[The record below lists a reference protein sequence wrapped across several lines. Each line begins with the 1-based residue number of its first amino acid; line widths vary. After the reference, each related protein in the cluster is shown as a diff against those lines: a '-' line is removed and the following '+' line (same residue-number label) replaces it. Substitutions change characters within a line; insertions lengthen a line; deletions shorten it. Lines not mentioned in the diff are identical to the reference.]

1 MTKWPPVD
9 LGKIVAYVLSNKEF
23 DSDYIGKYKDE
34 KACSYWKSNFVE
46 NK

>member
-1 MTKWPPVD
+1 MTKCPPVD
-9 LGKIVAYVLSNKEF
+9 LGKIFACILSNKEF